1 MALQSY
7 KPYARFVTLISGI
20 IIIIAGLDASQV
32 INLFPEYANQIN
44 TILMIAGIL
53 APAISQELR
62 EVRVEDLVKEDIE
75 EPSMDEDLSD
85 FDEDIDDEL
94 DDELDDE
101 IEDENIHIHI
111 VVDGDDILEKME
123 NDEKIKSDDDGG
135 A

>member
-1 MALQSY
+1 
-7 KPYARFVTLISGI
+7 
-20 IIIIAGLDASQV
+20 
-32 INLFPEYANQIN
+32 
-44 TILMIAGIL
+44 MIAGIL

-62 EVRVEDLVKEDIE
+62 VVRAEDLVKEDIE
-75 EPSMDEDLSD
+75 EPSMEEDLSD
-85 FDEDIDDEL
+85 FDEDI

>member
-7 KPYARFVTLISGI
+7 KPYARLVTLISGI
-20 IIIIAGLDASQV
+20 IVIIAGLDASQV

-44 TILMIAGIL
+44 TILMVAGLL

-62 EVRVEDLVKEDIE
+62 VVRAEDLVKEDMGE
-75 EPSMDEDLSD
+75 LSVSDED
-85 FDEDIDDEL
+85 EDDD
-94 DDELDDE
+94 
-101 IEDENIHIHI
+101 NVHIHI

-123 NDEKIKSDDDGG
+123 DTSEDEIVESDDDGG